1 MSDKTAKAP
10 IALFAYR
17 RPDHLARTL
26 AALAANPESAA
37 SELYVFAD
45 AARDAAAVDGV
56 REVRSML
63 GSIEGFAA
71 VHAIRRERNYGL
83 ARNITAGV
91 SQVLGHHGCVIVVED
106 DIVVSPYFLA
116 FMNEALQ
123 LYENEPRVGSLTG
136 YCYPVRSELPE
147 TYFIRGADCWG
158 WATWRDRWAL
168 FEPDGQLLLAEIDQR
183 GLSYAFD
190 FDGAAQYRAM
200 LVDQIEGRNDSWA
213 VRWHASC
220 FLKDRLI
227 LYPGRSLVHNIGA
240 DGSGTHFVQSTDSFE
255 STLSALPIKVGGI
268 PIDESQLAR
277 DAIRE
282 FYTSVHAAPQ
292 PTLNEDAAA
301 TSLSPP
307 PARSKLMRRI
317 AKQLLPPVMLTAWR
331 TFAGRRSIHSVPCE
345 QQHAV
350 VHAPLS
356 HPPQP
361 ELPRYRGLQDLDRQ
375 IGKYLNIDN
384 GFFVELGAND
394 GLFQSNTWHYETYR
408 GWRGVLVEPAP
419 NLFLECRKNRA
430 ARTHVACAACVPF
443 GYPDPFVK
451 MIYSNAMS
459 VSLGLESDLTD
470 PLAHAELGRQFLEP
484 GETVFEFGAVA
495 RPLDTIL
502 AEAEAP
508 ALIDFLSLDVEG
520 AEIDVL
526 KGIDHMRRR
535 FRHMLVE
542 CRDIPRLQGYLEP
555 LGYRLVERFNE
566 HDYLFA
572 QTEFAS
578 R

>member
-1 MSDKTAKAP
+1 MSDSTAAAP

-26 AALAANPESAA
+26 AAIAANPEAAA

-45 AARDAAAVDGV
+45 AARDDAALDGV
-56 REVRSML
+56 SAVRSML

-71 VHAIRRERNYGL
+71 VHAIMRERNYGL
-83 ARNITAGV
+83 ARNITTGV
-91 SQVLGHHGCVIVVED
+91 SQVLGHHGRVIVVED
-106 DIVVSPYFLA
+106 DVVVSPFFLA

-123 LYENEPRVGSLTG
+123 LYENESRVGSLTG
-136 YCYPVRSELPE
+136 YCYPVGSELPE

-183 GLSYAFD
+183 GLAHAFD

-200 LVDQIEGRNDSWA
+200 LIDQIEGRNDSWA

-240 DGSGTHFVQSTDSFE
+240 DGSGTHFVQTTDSFA

-268 PIDESQLAR
+268 SIEESQPAR
-277 DAIRE
+277 DAIRA
-282 FYTSVHAAPQ
+282 FHSSVHAAPQ
-292 PTLNEDAAA
+292 PAQDEAAET
-301 TSLSPP
+301 TSSLQP
-307 PARSKLMRRI
+307 PARGMLMRRI
-317 AKQLLPPVMLTAWR
+317 AKQLVPPVVVTAWR
-331 TFAGRRSIHSVPCE
+331 SLNGRRSGHLVPRE
-345 QQHAV
+345 MQHPV
-350 VHAPLS
+350 LHPTLS
-356 HPPQP
+356 GPPQP
-361 ELPRYRGLQDLDRQ
+361 PMPRYRGLQELDRQ
-375 IGKYLNIDN
+375 IGKYLDIDN

-419 NLFLECRKNRA
+419 NLFLECRRNRA
-430 ARTHVACAACVPF
+430 PQTHVACAACVPF
-443 GYPDPFVK
+443 GYPDAFVK

-459 VSLGLESDLTD
+459 VSLGLDSDLTD
-470 PLAHAELGRQFLEP
+470 PLAHAELGRQFLKPE
-484 GETVFEFGAVA
+484 ETVFAFGAVA
-495 RPLDTIL
+495 RPLDHIL
-502 AEAEAP
+502 AEANAP

-526 KGIDHMRRR
+526 RGVDHARRR
-535 FRHMLVE
+535 FRHILLE
-542 CRDIPRLQGYLEP
+542 CRDITRLRDYLEP

-566 HDYLFA
+566 HDYLFVP
-572 QTEFAS
+572 TELELK
-578 R
+578 